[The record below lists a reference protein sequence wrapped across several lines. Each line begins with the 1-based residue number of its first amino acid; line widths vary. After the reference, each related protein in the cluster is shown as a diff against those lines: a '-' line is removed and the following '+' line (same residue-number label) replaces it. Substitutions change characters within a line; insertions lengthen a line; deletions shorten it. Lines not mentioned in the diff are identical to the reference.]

1 MLSVPAFCAHYLAS
15 YLDTEYYS
23 QVQLV
28 CIFFYF

>member
-23 QVQLV
+23 QVLASV
-28 CIFFYF
+28 LFF